1 MRAAPRSAQDL
12 NSRAA
17 DLQLMGIVE
26 GITRSFSRSAAMI
39 SVLRLRSLAKP
50 IVPLTSASDP
60 LMSSTRQGAPAASAP
75 AVWLAC
81 SLLFGGAQKHRSRAR
96 AMTTS

>member
-60 LMSSTRQGAPAASAP
+60 SCRRHGKVPLPPRRRQFGSPARCSSEEPKSTEAEREQ
-75 AVWLAC
+75 
-81 SLLFGGAQKHRSRAR
+81 
-96 AMTTS
+96 